1 MPSIANLV
9 VGIVCMAFG
18 LYMYLGL
25 TAMVTS
31 YNVKDEAD
39 DIPIGY
45 TALASLIVSTLVCL
59 GISFVV
65 RAS

>member
-1 MPSIANLV
+1 
-9 VGIVCMAFG
+9 
-18 LYMYLGL
+18 MYLGL